1 MNISSCN
8 TIHVPD
14 DLTRFT
20 SYNLNPISLYLTS
33 SVLLISLKN
42 KVRNESDKMQCGNQ
56 KRMQII
62 GNYLLSESIFAARM
76 KSLSVS
82 PLILWV

>member
-1 MNISSCN
+1 MNISFCN
-8 TIHVPD
+8 TIQVPD

-20 SYNLNPISLYLTS
+20 GYNLNPISLYLTS
-33 SVLLISLKN
+33 SVLLISSKN
-42 KVRNESDKMQCGNQ
+42 KVRNEPDKMQCVNQ

-62 GNYLLSESIFAARM
+62 ENYLLSASIFAARM